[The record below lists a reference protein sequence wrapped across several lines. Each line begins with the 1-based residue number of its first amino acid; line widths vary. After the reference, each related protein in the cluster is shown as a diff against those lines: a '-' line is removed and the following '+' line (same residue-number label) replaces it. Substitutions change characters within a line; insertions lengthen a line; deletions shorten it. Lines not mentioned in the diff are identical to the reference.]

1 MRHWLRSYGLLLRWA
16 ALRSRAY
23 LVINLVVQTCLAGG
37 IVIGFAYF
45 VPHVSSAT
53 ALYFT
58 TGAPVIGLITVGMVI
73 APQELA
79 SAKLEGYFDFHRSLP
94 VPRSSLIA
102 SDATIALVTAVPG
115 VVASLLLA
123 MVRFNLTLHV
133 SSLAIPAF
141 LLAALTCIGVGYGIG
156 YGLRPEAARM
166 ISQVVV
172 FVALMFS
179 PILFPA
185 SRLPD
190 WLARLHAV
198 LPFRY
203 MADGIRET
211 LENHPSGISALPFA
225 VLAVWCV
232 LGFVVAFRMLSKR
245 L

>member
-1 MRHWLRSYGLLLRWA
+1 MRHWLRSYRLLMRWA
-16 ALRSRAY
+16 AFRSRSY

-37 IVIGFAYF
+37 IVIGFTYF
-45 VPHVSSAT
+45 VPHVNSTT
-53 ALYFT
+53 ALYFA
-58 TGAPVIGLITVGMVI
+58 TGAPVIGLITIGMVI

-94 VPRSSLIA
+94 VPRSSIIA
-102 SDATIALVTAVPG
+102 SDATVALVTALPG
-115 VVASLLLA
+115 VVASLALA
-123 MVRFNLTLHV
+123 SVRFHLTLRV
-133 SSLAIPAF
+133 SPLAIPAF
-141 LLAALTCIGVGYGIG
+141 LLTALTCVGVGYGIG
-156 YGLRPEAARM
+156 YGLRPEAARL

-172 FVALMFS
+172 FASLMFS

-190 WLARLHAV
+190 WLSRLHSV

-203 MADGIRET
+203 MADSIRQT
-211 LENHPSGISALPFA
+211 LENRPSATSALPFA

-232 LGFVVAFRMLSKR
+232 FGFIVSFRMLSRR

>member
-16 ALRSRAY
+16 ALRSRSY

-45 VPHVSSAT
+45 VPHVSSTT

-58 TGAPVIGLITVGMVI
+58 TGAPVLGLITVGMVI

-102 SDATIALVTAVPG
+102 SDATIALVTALPG
-115 VVASLLLA
+115 VAASLALA
-123 MVRFNLTLHV
+123 TVRFNLTLHV
-133 SSLAIPAF
+133 SPLAIPAF
-141 LLAALTCIGVGYGIG
+141 LLTGLACIGVGYGIG
-156 YGLRPEAARM
+156 YGLRPDAARM
-166 ISQVVV
+166 ISQIIV
-172 FVALMFS
+172 FVSLMFS

-185 SRLPD
+185 SRLPG
-190 WLARLHAV
+190 WLVRLHAV

-203 MADGIRET
+203 MADSIRET
-211 LENHPSGISALPFA
+211 LENRPAGISPLPFA
-225 VLAVWCV
+225 VLAAWCAF
-232 LGFVVAFRMLSKR
+232 GFVVSFRMLSRR